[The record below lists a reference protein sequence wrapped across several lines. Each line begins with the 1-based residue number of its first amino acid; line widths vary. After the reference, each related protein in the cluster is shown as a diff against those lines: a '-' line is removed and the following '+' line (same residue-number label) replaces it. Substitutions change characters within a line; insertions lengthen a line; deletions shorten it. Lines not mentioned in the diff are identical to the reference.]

1 MPQHEIE
8 MSLPAQTVNNTDV
21 EVSVWSDGNKLGSLK
36 ISKGTIDWMPSPNS
50 KTHFKMSWERFDEVM
65 KEKGRETT

>member
-36 ISKGTIDWMPSPNS
+36 ISKGTIDCGRSHNS
-50 KTHFKMSWERFDEVM
+50 KTHFKMSWERFDKVM
-65 KEKGRETT
+65 TEEGRETT

>member
-21 EVSVWSDGNKLGSLK
+21 EVSVWSNGNKLGRLR
-36 ISKGTIDWMPSPNS
+36 ISKGAIDWMPSHNS
-50 KTHFKMSWERFDEVM
+50 KTHYKMSWERFDAVM
-65 KEKGRETT
+65 TQEGRETT